1 MQLALKIVDLNP
13 ERYDESIS
21 LCIGCKP
28 GFEQAREEKRRWL
41 ESHYPEKVGG
51 KLAYLNGQIAG
62 MIEFCPIEHSPFP
75 VTGEGL
81 LHINCIWVLP
91 GYQRKSIGQTLL
103 RSCKEEMQTRGR
115 RGLSVLAHDGP
126 IFMPAAFFAHEG
138 FQTIQKRLHTELM
151 WKEIEPCRP
160 PEFLESRFT
169 PEKLDDGIAIDMLWS
184 AQCPW
189 SIMTRHR
196 IQRVSREFREQVRFR
211 SIQADDR
218 QSINRLGESKK
229 IFVNGKE
236 TFIAPPTEGDIR
248 RTIEVE
254 ARELNERTRSKGLRS
269 QNDSPNLMLIAQS
282 ADR

>member
-1 MQLALKIVDLNP
+1 MQLGLKIVDLNP

-41 ESHYPEKVGG
+41 ENHYPKKVGG

-103 RSCKEEMQTRGR
+103 RSCREEMETRGR
-115 RGLSVLAHDGP
+115 KGLSVLAYDGP
-126 IFMPAAFFAHEG
+126 MLMPEAFFAHEG
-138 FQTIQKRLHTELM
+138 FRTVQKRLHTELM
-151 WKEIEPCRP
+151 WKEFGACRP

-169 PEKLDDGIAIDMLWS
+169 PERLDDGIAIDMLWS

-189 SIMTRHR
+189 SVMTRQR
-196 IQRVSREFREQVRFR
+196 IQRVSREFKEQVRFR

-218 QSINRLGESKK
+218 QSINRLGESKT
-229 IFVNGKE
+229 IFMNGKE
-236 TFIAPPTEGDIR
+236 AFLAPPTEADIR
-248 RTIEVE
+248 KTIEIE
-254 ARELNERTRSKGLRS
+254 ARELNERARSEGLRS
-269 QNDSPNLMLIAQS
+269 QNGS
-282 ADR
+282 ADRVLVAQSTNR

>member
-1 MQLALKIVDLNP
+1 MQLGLKIVDLNP
-13 ERYDESIS
+13 ERYDQSIS

-41 ESHYPEKVGG
+41 ENHYPKRVGG
-51 KLAYLNGQIAG
+51 KLAYFNGQIAG

-103 RSCKEEMQTRGR
+103 RSCKEEMETRGR
-115 RGLSVLAHDGP
+115 KGLSVLAHDGP
-126 IFMPAAFFAHEG
+126 IFMPAAFFEHEG
-138 FQTIQKRLHTELM
+138 FQTIQKRSHTELM
-151 WKEIEPCRP
+151 WKDIEHSKP

-169 PEKLDDGIAIDMLWS
+169 PEKFDDEIAIDMLWS

-189 SIMTRHR
+189 SVMSRQR
-196 IQRVSREFREQVRFR
+196 IQRVSRQFPEQVRFR

-218 QSINRLGESKK
+218 QSLHKLGESKK

-236 TFIAPPTEGDIR
+236 TFIAPPTEDDIR
-248 RTIEVE
+248 KTIEVE
-254 ARELNERTRSKGLRS
+254 TRQLNDRTRSKGLRA
-269 QNDSPNLMLIAQS
+269 QNDSPDPMLVAQP
-282 ADR
+282 AGR